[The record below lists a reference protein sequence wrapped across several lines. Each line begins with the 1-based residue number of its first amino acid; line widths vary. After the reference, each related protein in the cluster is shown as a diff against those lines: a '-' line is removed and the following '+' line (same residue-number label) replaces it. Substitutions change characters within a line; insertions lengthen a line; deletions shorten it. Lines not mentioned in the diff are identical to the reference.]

1 MTNSRTGDT
10 PTGCLTGSV
19 NRAPNWTSPMY
30 IGCPEIIR
38 RFWVSWQPVA
48 WPWCNLEVSQRRPYC
63 ASVNSHFPV
72 GLVSRQWDAVD
83 WTCVLCDRHMHN
95 NRATSDNAPA
105 HSTALVQ
112 AFFLGGG
119 EHLITQVCQPPY
131 SPNLA
136 LCDFRLFPKLKS
148 PLKGRRCVNATVTKY
163 RSLVSGS
170 HCRLTSPKGE
180 WLFTNAQ
187 YGLPWLPRYKAT
199 QPILEIFKMIGY
211 FPDRPHTTVWYWLS
225 TPTLLVYRV

>member
-112 AFFLGGG
+112 AFFFGGG
-119 EHLITQVCQPPY
+119 GASHHPGLSAPLQPKFG
-131 SPNLA
+131 SL
-136 LCDFRLFPKLKS
+136 RLPAFPKAKIAVEREEMCECDGHKVQKLS
-148 PLKGRRCVNATVTKY
+148 QRL
-163 RSLVSGS
+163 SL
-170 HCRLTSPKGE
+170 
-180 WLFTNAQ
+180 
-187 YGLPWLPRYKAT
+187 
-199 QPILEIFKMIGY
+199 
-211 FPDRPHTTVWYWLS
+211 
-225 TPTLLVYRV
+225 PTD